1 MRGQLQAAST
11 RLPAALPSRRWLAWL
26 TQTKQRRSRLQA
38 ERLETIARLQSEQR
52 RARRSGEYAPGL
64 RRLV

>member
-11 RLPAALPSRRWLAWL
+11 RLPAALPSRRWLAWR
-26 TQTKQRRSRLQA
+26 TQTKQTRSRLQA

-52 RARRSGEYAPGL
+52 RGRRSGGYAPGL